1 MTSKLLYHGTSMN
14 PRLQEGDI
22 LQVLPYDGQEICVGD
37 VVAFSHPEKP
47 EKVIHRVVA
56 VSSRGI
62 MTRGDNNTDVDDWIL
77 KPGDLMGKVVAI
89 QRQGRTLLVPQDVP
103 VSLYVLQGR
112 QWLDRAVS
120 RLLHPL
126 YHRLAQSGLFQG
138 RLAAWMKPQ
147 LIYFS
152 RSEGVEWQLW
162 LGRLLIGRKRPHQSC
177 WTIRRPFRLFL
188 DEASL
193 PSQPANFHGTNPTK
207 S

>member
-1 MTSKLLYHGTSMN
+1 MTK
-14 PRLQEGDI
+14 
-22 LQVLPYDGQEICVGD
+22 
-37 VVAFSHPEKP
+37 
-47 EKVIHRVVA
+47 
-56 VSSRGI
+56 
-62 MTRGDNNTDVDDWIL
+62 GDNTTEVDDWIL

-89 QRQGRTLLVPQDVP
+89 QRQGHTLPMPQAVP
-103 VSLYVLQGR
+103 VSLYVLKGR

-162 LGRLLIGRKRPHQSC
+162 LGRLLIGRKMPHQSY

-193 PSQPANFHGTNPTK
+193 PSQSANSLGNNPTK
-207 S
+207 P